1 VTPLARIRRRLREA
15 TAASAEPQLLREDD
29 DETTDVEEARTT
41 TEADFTDDERKKL
54 AKNGEAMPDG
64 GYPIREGNRQDLKD
78 AIDSYGRGD
87 DKPAVKAWITKRAKA
102 LDANDL
108 LPDDW
113 SGSTKDTKESTDE
126 PEEECDTPMREARR
140 DVHEHTPLREAAKKA
155 DAYEVVIIEEGLG
168 NRADRNF
175 YTKDYLRKLAE
186 SGTLEGLKA
195 YSDHPSK
202 TEERDLPERSVRRI
216 AGYYRN
222 VKYRESAG
230 SGQVVGE
237 FVPVTGDTGQEVR
250 DLIETALRQAKDT
263 PGAPPLIGISVDGAG
278 GGDWGQHPELGRVFY
293 VREPADMAS
302 ADLVTTP
309 GAGGHFTRRL
319 TESLRRLDPQ
329 PRPGAHPTRS
339 EEDHMKP
346 ATLQEKLKAAA
357 TRLREAAKTLREAED
372 ETKVGAAIG
381 DLTAATSELDELA
394 TTEIEVSVREVEKTV
409 EVEVPVNDT
418 EAGRKLRESE
428 TQLREAQTNVATLSM
443 TTAQNNVSVEPRYL
457 PQQLPVTTDVTIN
470 QGDLVFW
477 DGTNFTLQPL
487 TANTDVANKFLGMAD
502 SSTPA
507 LIYGGDPRPRRS
519 RVLGKGCVYVY
530 ATNGETYNHFDAVTI
545 GADSQTVTKSGAT
558 SGNRVGFV
566 IIDPPASPAPPGD
579 AGAGDRSSA
588 PTGVRIRIQLEPK
601 HPLAIAL

>member
-428 TQLREAQTNVATLSM
+428 TQLREAQTNVATLTERAETAEKERDEAQRELA
-443 TTAQNNVSVEPRYL
+443 TTNRTLLAARVLREAKIEDADRR
-457 PQQLPVTTDVTIN
+457 
-470 QGDLVFW
+470 DLYFGPSTRATSSS
-477 DGTNFTLQPL
+477 GTGRT
-487 TANTDVANKFLGMAD
+487 
-502 SSTPA
+502 S
-507 LIYGGDPRPRRS
+507 PRPR
-519 RVLGKGCVYVY
+519 
-530 ATNGETYNHFDAVTI
+530 
-545 GADSQTVTKSGAT
+545 
-558 SGNRVGFV
+558 
-566 IIDPPASPAPPGD
+566 
-579 AGAGDRSSA
+579 
-588 PTGVRIRIQLEPK
+588 
-601 HPLAIAL
+601 